1 LFGEHG
7 YEQTTLRKVAESAGV
22 DVALVS
28 RAFGDK
34 DRRFR
39 AAVAWPWDRS
49 SSCPPSPRGR
59 SWRCCRR
66 CRGTPSRGPCGF
78 DQPELRGALLA
89 GHNIGL
95 CLTRYVLAIEPLASL
110 DAPVLTD
117 ITGAQIQR
125 ILTTPL
131 PPP

>member
-1 LFGEHG
+1 MPAIAAGP
-7 YEQTTLRKVAESAGV
+7 TL
-22 DVALVS
+22 ALLS
-28 RAFGDK
+28 SMSGN
-34 DRRFR
+34 
-39 AAVAWPWDRS
+39 AVAR
-49 SSCPPSPRGR
+49 
-59 SWRCCRR
+59 
-66 CRGTPSRGPCGF
+66 TCGF

-95 CLTRYVLAIEPLASL
+95 WLTRYVLAIEPLASL